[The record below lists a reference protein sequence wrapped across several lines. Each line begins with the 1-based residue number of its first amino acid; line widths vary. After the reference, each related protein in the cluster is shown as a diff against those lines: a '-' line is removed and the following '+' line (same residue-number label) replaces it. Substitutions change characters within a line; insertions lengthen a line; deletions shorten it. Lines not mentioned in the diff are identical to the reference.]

1 MSTAEEWEESLLH
14 HTWNTPRY
22 AIIPSK
28 PQTPERLELL
38 DQSVQAIAP
47 QVDQVLVIDNTP
59 DRIIGLR
66 AVPELLDNVAVIAD
80 PISPVNLSYLW
91 NVGLRFAR
99 RLAREA
105 NADTGRESWDV
116 AIINDDAI
124 VPDGWFTAVS
134 DAMREQGAAAGCSGG
149 GPHSRMLTQPGA
161 VPLETRMTGWAFIL
175 AGEKGAT
182 ANEQLLWWFG
192 DDHLDWLSRQL
203 GGMLMIP
210 GYPVQHLTANN
221 QMTPELHA
229 QTGKDAATFKAY
241 WGSLP
246 W

>member
-1 MSTAEEWEESLLH
+1 MSADDRERSAVIPT
-14 HTWNTPRY
+14 NPRT
-22 AIIPSK
+22 I
-28 PQTPERLELL
+28 ERLWQL
-38 DQSVQAIAP
+38 DRCLTAICP
-47 QVDQVLVIDNTP
+47 QVHKVFLIDNSQEDSPFGLIRDWVP
-59 DRIIGLR
+59 DTFK
-66 AVPELLDNVAVIAD
+66 NVAVLRD
-80 PISPVNLSYLW
+80 PISPVNMSYLW
-91 NVGLRFAR
+91 NLGIDA
-99 RLAREA
+99 AKTASE
-105 NADTGRESWDV
+105 GPPWDV

-124 VPDGWFTAVS
+124 VPEGWFTAVS
-134 DAMREQGAAAGCSGG
+134 DVMREQGAAAGCSGG

-161 VPLETRMTGWAFIL
+161 VPLGTRMTGWAFIL